1 MQPPSRRL
9 ALRFGLGSLFLALTI
24 ASLLL
29 AWGTSIVRERTRA
42 RQEFESTVG
51 VDFYPSELL
60 RQQALRRNFPA
71 DSIPDG
77 DVAWWRKML
86 GDEAVELIYFPMNR
100 PPSQAEKERL
110 ERLFPEAIVD
120 RHRP

>member
-1 MQPPSRRL
+1 MQPQSRRL
-9 ALRFGLGSLFLALTI
+9 AVRFGLGSLFLALTV

-29 AWGTSIVRERTRA
+29 AWGTSIVRERKRA
-42 RQEFESTVG
+42 RQEFESKVS
-51 VDFYPSELL
+51 VDFYPSEIL
-60 RQQALRRNFPA
+60 RQGALLRNFPA

-77 DVAWWRKML
+77 DVPWWRKAL
-86 GDEAVELIYFPMNR
+86 GDEAIELIYFPMNR
-100 PPSQAEKERL
+100 PPSPAEKDRL